1 MSESQ
6 HITRIGPE
14 WQAFLAQ
21 QRERILE
28 RLGRYNN
35 PATVR
40 EQLDERGDMTPYQR
54 YKIGTV
60 SPYLRRALAKM
71 DEGSYG
77 ACDRCG
83 GEIAHARL
91 LLIPAAVQ
99 CAGCG
104 HTKKKE

>member
-1 MSESQ
+1 
-6 HITRIGPE
+6 
-14 WQAFLAQ
+14 
-21 QRERILE
+21 
-28 RLGRYNN
+28 
-35 PATVR
+35 R
-40 EQLDERGDMTPYQR
+40 EQLDERGDLPPYQR

>member
-6 HITRIGPE
+6 HITRNGPD

>member
-1 MSESQ
+1 MNEAPLLRNGS
-6 HITRIGPE
+6 E
-14 WQAFLAQ
+14 WQDFIAD
-21 QRERILE
+21 QRNRILE

-35 PATVR
+35 PDTVR
-40 EQLDERGDMTPYQR
+40 EQLDECGDLTPYQR

-60 SPYLRRALAKM
+60 SPFLRRALTKM

-77 ACDRCG
+77 ICDRCG

-99 CAGCG
+99 CAACG
-104 HTKKKE
+104 LNETNG

>member
-1 MSESQ
+1 MSEER
-6 HITRIGPE
+6 HNTRNGPE

-28 RLGRYNN
+28 RLARYND
-35 PATVR
+35 PTTVR
-40 EQLDERGDMTPYQR
+40 EQLDERGDLTPYQR

-77 ACDRCG
+77 VCDRCN
-83 GEIAHARL
+83 GEIAHERL

-99 CAGCG
+99 CAACG
-104 HTKKKE
+104 KEEDPR

>member
-1 MSESQ
+1 MNEASLL
-6 HITRIGPE
+6 RNGPE
-14 WQAFLAQ
+14 WQVFLAE
-21 QRERILE
+21 QRDRIME

-35 PATVR
+35 PDTVR
-40 EQLDERGDMTPYQR
+40 EQLDERGDLTPYQL

-77 ACDRCG
+77 VCDRCN
-83 GEIAHARL
+83 GEIAHERL

-99 CAGCG
+99 CAACG
-104 HTKKKE
+104 KEEDPR

>member
-1 MSESQ
+1 MNEAPLL
-6 HITRIGPE
+6 RNGPE
-14 WQAFLAQ
+14 WQAFLAE
-21 QRERILE
+21 QRQRILE

-40 EQLDERGDMTPYQR
+40 EQLDERGDLTPYQR

-77 ACDRCG
+77 VCDRCS
-83 GEIAHARL
+83 GEIAHERL

-99 CAGCG
+99 CAACG
-104 HTKKKE
+104 KEEDAR